1 MGKIC
6 ALFGSGGVTVGMVKL
21 GVVVVVKRS
30 ASSAV
35 DWEARRQTQ
44 HVVVQSISADNIDTL
59 RSSNKTNYHSLQY
72 IIRFIAHHVQ
82 DGYTLVENTL
92 MTIKK
97 PLGEKGITEQMG
109 HRN

>member
-1 MGKIC
+1 MNWVIVLNDFCKPLKYI
-6 ALFGSGGVTVGMVKL
+6 
-21 GVVVVVKRS
+21 
-30 ASSAV
+30 
-35 DWEARRQTQ
+35 
-44 HVVVQSISADNIDTL
+44 
-59 RSSNKTNYHSLQY
+59 